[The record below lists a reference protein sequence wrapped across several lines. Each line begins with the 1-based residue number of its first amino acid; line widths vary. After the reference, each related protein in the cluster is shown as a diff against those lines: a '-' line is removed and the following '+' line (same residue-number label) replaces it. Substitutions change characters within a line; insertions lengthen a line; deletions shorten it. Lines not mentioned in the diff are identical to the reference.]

1 MKADGPV
8 EQVEELLAEV
18 CPPTAGERRGRGT
31 AHWGGSGDKPNECQS
46 PGEWRP
52 LLLPT
57 QCGHASLPTSALP
70 HCCPAPLFSE
80 PAAEFWDNLLRDKF
94 STQQEAAAATLGR
107 GARERGKVRAYKE
120 GVRGER
126 GSRARCV
133 CIEGWRGA
141 RAGAG
146 GGASTLRGGGRGA
159 GWVS

>member
-1 MKADGPV
+1 MSEPRRV
-8 EQVEELLAEV
+8 EAATAAYTIVAMHRSPLL
-18 CPPTAGERRGRGT
+18 PGPTA
-31 AHWGGSGDKPNECQS
+31 
-46 PGEWRP
+46 
-52 LLLPT
+52 
-57 QCGHASLPTSALP
+57 ALP
-70 HCCPAPLFSE
+70 RCCPAPLFSE

-107 GARERGKVRAYKE
+107 GARERGKVRACKE
-120 GVRGER
+120 GGGGER